1 MNVAVRI
8 TLYVVLSILAIWLGL
23 GFMRA
28 YRGTQSVP
36 RQSVPT
42 TTSNAAP
49 DSAKIPATPSAVVI
63 TNASAATSNAV
74 SAVTNEVAETTKV
87 ASVVSTNPTIATNIT
102 AATPTNSPTPIA
114 PANQASSASAADDDG
129 TSQLN
134 SSSGAG
140 LRTKNSG
147 PMIRYLLG
155 LVLTLVALGLLIARD
170 FSKTVGSEAIDFL
183 FNDDAVGVTRPE
195 YDAAEHVWASGDFLE
210 AIRLLREYYQANPRE
225 IFVAVRIAEIYE
237 KDLKNFLAAALEYE
251 EILSKP
257 LPAAR
262 WSWTAIHLCNIYSKM
277 GQSDKSLALL
287 RRIAIEYGETPGA
300 EKARKRLAQ
309 IDPVF
314 LATLTTETLAA
325 ESSEKPSTK
334 SAKTSKPSK
343 DDSSNPNMPSG
354 FRPKK

>member
-1 MNVAVRI
+1 MNLVVR
-8 TLYVVLSILAIWLGL
+8 TVLYVVLSILAIWLGI
-23 GFMRA
+23 GFMGA
-28 YRGTQSVP
+28 YRGMSGEQKAPAPTPPTNSVP
-36 RQSVPT
+36 STPT
-42 TTSNAAP
+42 EVVTNAA
-49 DSAKIPATPSAVVI
+49 DTV
-63 TNASAATSNAV
+63 SNAV
-74 SAVTNEVAETTKV
+74 AVVTNGLTE
-87 ASVVSTNPTIATNIT
+87 ATNTAT
-102 AATPTNSPTPIA
+102 AASTNSPATNGTAAAVATNTPTSPHPTA
-114 PANQASSASAADDDG
+114 VAADDDG

-140 LRTKNSG
+140 LRAKNSG

-155 LVLTLVALGLLIARD
+155 LVLTLIALGLLIARD
-170 FSKTVGSEAIDFL
+170 LSKTVGGQAIDFL
-183 FNDDAVGVTRPE
+183 FNDDAVGIARPE
-195 YDAAEHVWASGDFLE
+195 YDAAEQVWASGDFLE

-277 GQSDKSLALL
+277 GQSDKSLTLL
-287 RRIAIEYGETPGA
+287 RRIAVEYGETPGA
-300 EKARKRLAQ
+300 EKARKRLSQ

-314 LATLTTETLAA
+314 LATLTKETISAENKDR
-325 ESSEKPSTK
+325 ESSK
-334 SAKTSKPSK
+334 SAKATKPPK
-343 DDSSNPNMPSG
+343 DQPPQSDMPTG